1 MDFSMERVNGALLK
15 LKNSID
21 NRSQSLERW
30 F

>member
-1 MDFSMERVNGALLK
+1 VERVNGALQK

-21 NRSQSLERW
+21 NRSQSLEKW